1 MENTIQFENRTGQLT
16 IPALCEENGAHL
28 RKPGYHAGEQFEDYK
43 LIALVKC
50 TLQSEIWYCVDSSED
65 DYILKITEH
74 RPEEEVLMIIQDIES
89 DNLVP
94 LIDYGRS
101 DGSWYEVYPYYREG
115 SIDGKID
122 QETIREIVLPGII
135 AGLNTLHENKIIH
148 NDIKPSNIFWDDN
161 RKKVLITAG
170 LVVNNDVSRRAS
182 DWCSVGLTIATIL
195 EGSPLIEADTV
206 QQARRAWERGVC
218 FRGKENTDQ
227 NLKLLINGMINM
239 EMTKRAGP
247 KAAAKWCEGDTFG
260 GETRTQTVRE
270 KNRSGRVIISFHDPE
285 WIAAD
290 IEGLIKGIT
299 DHWEYALFLF
309 RQGKMDK
316 FLGQFNKVLGKELIF
331 TCRELRKLANDED
344 AMFRLTLEIDQ
355 NRSFVWRGRQYYS
368 LSEMEETFKSGDQGR
383 NDVVVFLQRGNVT
396 YYLEKDGRGREQ
408 IAFAERL
415 RSASRIH
422 PYEACA
428 QLFQSLKGNDGLS
441 WDGFTLKTLDDLVD
455 WLDYRKGDMDQAVEE
470 VFESSEFEAWLAY
483 QGMGDVLED
492 IRRKCEV

>member
-161 RKKVLITAG
+161 RKKVLIGDYGSAAMVKTKP
-170 LVVNNDVSRRAS
+170 VQ
-182 DWCSVGLTIATIL
+182 LTPSFAAPEL
-195 EGSPLIEADTV
+195 LNTV
-206 QQARRAWERGVC
+206 
-218 FRGKENTDQ
+218 
-227 NLKLLINGMINM
+227 L
-239 EMTKRAGP
+239 P
-247 KAAAKWCEGDTFG
+247 
-260 GETRTQTVRE
+260 
-270 KNRSGRVIISFHDPE
+270 P
-285 WIAAD
+285 
-290 IEGLIKGIT
+290 
-299 DHWEYALFLF
+299 
-309 RQGKMDK
+309 
-316 FLGQFNKVLGKELIF
+316 
-331 TCRELRKLANDED
+331 
-344 AMFRLTLEIDQ
+344 
-355 NRSFVWRGRQYYS
+355 
-368 LSEMEETFKSGDQGR
+368 
-383 NDVVVFLQRGNVT
+383 
-396 YYLEKDGRGREQ
+396 
-408 IAFAERL
+408 
-415 RSASRIH
+415 
-422 PYEACA
+422 
-428 QLFQSLKGNDGLS
+428 
-441 WDGFTLKTLDDLVD
+441 
-455 WLDYRKGDMDQAVEE
+455 
-470 VFESSEFEAWLAY
+470 
-483 QGMGDVLED
+483 
-492 IRRKCEV
+492 